1 MRKFLSSAFK
11 KSLIYFC
18 TLFVVFIYNT
28 GFAQPSFLSDIN
40 RLTTADSLESAMA
53 AITAGKLPRMVPVLY
68 AEQSRDRLVQSV
80 SYLNGHKLESAPVG
94 LLSNAFAGRL
104 SGLYASETS
113 GAPRFSNPDLRIR
126 GRNPLIVIDGVPRYN
141 LVDPDFGLTLY
152 DVLSINPEQVA
163 SVTLLKDALSTA
175 MFGNRGMDGVLMIT
189 TRNRGEEKTPTFSI
203 TAQTGIQEPIG
214 MRKALSSFDYAS
226 LYNEALVNTGRAP
239 LYTQAQLEAYQNG
252 SDPYLYPN
260 VDWQK
265 TLLKSNAPLSRYNIS
280 SGGNYNNVKYFL
292 SLDYLS
298 QGGLLRES
306 DANVQSTNVDYK
318 RYVIRSNVELNIDK
332 NLTASLHVFGNI
344 QDFIQPGIGYAS
356 VFSSLLTTPNNATPV
371 YNFEGSFSGTNLNP
385 RNPYAQ
391 SVSTGYLKNNLQ
403 AASVDISLK
412 RNMNDLV
419 KGSWLKAL
427 LSYSPSYEQ
436 EIRRIKDYNAFY
448 YPVTGDTAQYN
459 RVNTIADQTNTQ
471 SVLERFQ
478 QTYIELSAGI
488 DRSWQKNV
496 ITGLVLASYDNQQSN
511 NLLNQV
517 YQGISARVSYS
528 YDNRFNA
535 EIAGA
540 YNGNNQFERGRQY
553 DIYPAAG
560 VSWNVHHEPFLKG
573 VAFINE
579 LKIRGSYGKVGNA
592 DPGYYLYRQGYRG
605 GAAYFFGN
613 GATINPSVF
622 QGTPAY
628 SRVPEKSNKLNF
640 GIDLGFSKQR
650 GWLSLDYYN
659 NRQYDLL
666 QIRGNNTVIL
676 GQAYPLENL
685 GENKYYGFELNT
697 GWADKINSLSYSVS
711 ANLSTINSRILNI
724 GEPEQAYSWMARTGK
739 PVNQIRGYQ
748 FEGLFSPSDLNEAT
762 LEGYIPVAGDAK
774 YKDLNGDNVINAYD
788 QTIIGNNKPLFFYGV
803 NMGLKY
809 KGFDMGVLL
818 QGAGN
823 RDILTNGTY
832 SQPFRNGGNGQL
844 FESTLNRYTPQTAAS
859 ATLPRVTIGNNINNY
874 VISGLYVQNGSYMR
888 LKNLELGYSF
898 SYKFLSAAKIKSIRV
913 FINGQNLLTTSKYK
927 EADPE
932 VYAGTY
938 PLMRV
943 INGGLTLKL

>member
-1 MRKFLSSAFK
+1 MKRFLHVVAQR
-11 KSLIYFC
+11 
-18 TLFVVFIYNT
+18 TLVCLCILFSVFISP
-28 GFAQPSFLSDIN
+28 GFGQRSLQDIN
-40 RLTTADSLESAMA
+40 RVTIADTLESALA
-53 AITAGKLPRMVPVLY
+53 VITTGKIPPMVPVLY
-68 AEQSRDRLVQSV
+68 GEQLRERLVQSV
-80 SYLNGHKLESAPVG
+80 SYLKGRKLESAPVG
-94 LLSNAFAGRL
+94 LLSNTFAGRL
-104 SGLYASETS
+104 SGLYAEETS
-113 GAPRFSNPDLRIR
+113 GAPRFSNPDLRLR
-126 GRNPLIVIDGVPRYN
+126 GRNPLIVVDGVPRYN
-141 LVDPDFGLTLY
+141 LVDADNGLTLY

-163 SVTLLKDALSTA
+163 SMTLLKDALSAA

-189 TRNRGEEKTPTFSI
+189 TRNRGDEKTPTFSI

-214 MRKALSSFDYAS
+214 MRKALSSFNFAT
-226 LYNEALVNTGRAP
+226 LFNEALVNTGRAP

-265 TLLKSNAPLSRYNIS
+265 TLLKGNAPLSRYTIS

-298 QGGLLRES
+298 QGGLLRENE
-306 DANVQSTNVDYK
+306 ANVQSTNVDYK

-332 NLTASLHVFGNI
+332 SLTASLRVYGNI
-344 QDFIQPGIGYAS
+344 QDFIQPGVGYAS

-371 YNFEGSFSGTNLNP
+371 YNFEGSFSGTNLYP

-391 SVSTGYLKNNLQ
+391 SVATGYLKNNLQ
-403 AASVDISLK
+403 AASVDIGLK
-412 RNMNDLV
+412 RNMDDLV

-436 EIRRIKDYNAFY
+436 EIRRVKDYNAFN
-448 YPVTGDTAQYN
+448 YPVTGDTGRYN

-488 DRSWQKNV
+488 DRSWRKNAV
-496 ITGLVLASYDNQQSN
+496 TGLVVASYDNQQAN

-517 YQGISARVSYS
+517 YQGISARISYS
-528 YDNRFNA
+528 YNNRFNA

-540 YNGNNQFERGRQY
+540 YNGNNQFEKGKQY

-560 VSWNVHHEPFLKG
+560 LSWNVHHEQFLKA
-573 VAFINE
+573 VTFINE
-579 LKIRGSYGKVGNA
+579 LKIRASYGKVGNA
-592 DPGYYLYRQGYRG
+592 NPGYYGYRQSYRG
-605 GAAYFFGN
+605 GTAYVFGN
-613 GATINPSVF
+613 GATSNPSVF
-622 QGTPAY
+622 QGTTAY
-628 SRVPEKSNKLNF
+628 SRVPEKSNKLNL
-640 GIDLGFSKQR
+640 GVDLGFSKQH
-650 GWLSLDYYN
+650 GWLSVDYYD

-666 QIRGNNTVIL
+666 QIRGNSTAL
-676 GQAYPLENL
+676 SGQVYPLENL

-697 GWADKINSLSYSVS
+697 GWSNTIGKLNYSVS
-711 ANLSTINSRILNI
+711 GNLSTVHSRIINI
-724 GEPEQAYSWMARTGK
+724 GEPEQAYPWMARTGK

-748 FEGLFSPSDLNEAT
+748 FEGLFSPSNLNEAT

-774 YKDLNGDNVINAYD
+774 YKDLNGDNIINAYD
-788 QTIIGNNKPLFFYGV
+788 QTIIGNNKPLFFYGF
-803 NMGLKY
+803 NMGLMY

-818 QGAGN
+818 QGVGN
-823 RDILTNGTY
+823 RDVLVNESYT
-832 SQPFRNGGNGQL
+832 QPFRNGSNGQL
-844 FESTLNRYTPQTAAS
+844 FESALNRYTPQTAAS
-859 ATLPRVTIGNNINNY
+859 ATLPRLTIGTNINNY
-874 VISGLYVQNGSYMR
+874 VVSGLYVHNGSYLR

-898 SYKFLSAAKIKSIRV
+898 GYKMLAAAKIKSIRI
-913 FINGQNLLTTSKYK
+913 FINGQNVLTASGYQ

-932 VYAGTY
+932 VYTNTY
-938 PLMRV
+938 PLQRV

>member
-1 MRKFLSSAFK
+1 MRKFLHAAPK
-11 KSLIYFC
+11 KSLICLC
-18 TLFVVFIYNT
+18 TLFVAFIGNNA
-28 GFAQPSFLSDIN
+28 FAQRSVPQDVN
-40 RLTTADSLESAMA
+40 RVTITDSLESAIA

-68 AEQSRDRLVQSV
+68 GEQSRDRLVQSV
-80 SYLNGHKLESAPVG
+80 SYLNGHKLETAPVG

-104 SGLYASETS
+104 SGLYAAETS
-113 GAPRFSNPDLRIR
+113 GAPRFSNPDLRLR

-141 LVDPDFGLTLY
+141 LVDLDNGVTLY

-189 TRNRGEEKTPTFSI
+189 TRNRGKEKTPTFSI
-203 TAQTGIQEPIG
+203 TAQTGIQEPAG
-214 MRKALSSFDYAS
+214 MRKALSSFDFAT
-226 LYNEALVNTGRAP
+226 LYNEALVNTGREP
-239 LYTQAQLEAYQNG
+239 LYSQAQLEAYQNG
-252 SDPYLYPN
+252 SDPYAYPD

-265 TLLKSNAPLSRYNIS
+265 TLLKSNAPISRYTVS

-306 DANVQSTNVDYK
+306 DANVTSTNIDYK

-332 NLTASLHVFGNI
+332 NLIASLHVSGNI
-344 QDFIQPGIGYAS
+344 QDFIQPGVGYAS
-356 VFSSLLTTPNNATPV
+356 VFSSLLNTPNNATPV
-371 YNFEGSFSGTNLNP
+371 YNFEGSFSGSNLYP

-391 SVSTGYLKNNLQ
+391 SVATGYLKNNLQ

-419 KGSWLKAL
+419 KGSWVKAL

-436 EIRRIKDYNAFY
+436 EIRRVKDYNAFN
-448 YPVTGDTAQYN
+448 YPVTGDTARYN

-488 DRSWQKNV
+488 DRSWRKNT
-496 ITGLVLASYDNQQSN
+496 ITGLVLASYDNQQAN
-511 NLLNQV
+511 NLLNQI

-535 EIAGA
+535 EVAGA
-540 YNGNNQFERGRQY
+540 YNGNNQFEKGKQY
-553 DIYPAAG
+553 DIYPSAG
-560 VSWNVHHEPFLKG
+560 LSWNVHQEQFLKKIT
-573 VAFINE
+573 FLNE
-579 LKIRGSYGKVGNA
+579 LKVRGSYGKVGNA
-592 DPGYYLYRQGYRG
+592 DPGYYGYRQSYRG
-605 GAAYFFGN
+605 GTAYVFGN
-613 GATINPSVF
+613 GATSNASVF

-628 SRVPEKSNKLNF
+628 SRVAEKSNKLNL
-640 GIDLGFSKQR
+640 GVDLIFSKQR
-650 GWLSLDYYN
+650 GWFSLDYYN

-666 QIRGNNTVIL
+666 QVRENNTL
-676 GQAYPLENL
+676 FSGQVYPLENM

-697 GWADKINSLSYSVS
+697 GWSNHTGKLSYSVS
-711 ANLSTINSRILNI
+711 GNLSTVNSRIINI
-724 GEPEQAYSWMARTGK
+724 GEPEQAYPWMARTGK

-748 FEGLFSPSDLNEAT
+748 FEGLFSPSDLNQAT
-762 LEGYIPVAGDAK
+762 MEGYIPVAGDAK

-788 QTIIGNNKPLFFYGV
+788 QTIIGNSKPLFFYGV
-803 NMGLKY
+803 NLGLMY
-809 KGFDMGVLL
+809 KGFDMGFLL
-818 QGAGN
+818 QGVGN
-823 RDILTNGTY
+823 RDMLTNGSY

-874 VISGLYVQNGSYMR
+874 LTSGLYVHNGSYLR

-898 SYKFLSAAKIKSIRV
+898 NYNFLSAAKIKSIRV
-913 FINGQNLLTTSKYK
+913 FINGQNLLTTSGYK

-932 VYAGTY
+932 VYTGAY
-938 PLMRV
+938 PLLRV